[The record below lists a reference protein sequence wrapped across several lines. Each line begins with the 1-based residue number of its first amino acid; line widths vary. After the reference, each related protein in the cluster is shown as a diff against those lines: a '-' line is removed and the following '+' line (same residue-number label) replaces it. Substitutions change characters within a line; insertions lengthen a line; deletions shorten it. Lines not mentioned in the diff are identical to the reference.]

1 MRLLRVNRTH
11 GKMEGR
17 SNVFGRKVLP
27 EAEVE
32 DDSVAP
38 LKFCSRAIQY
48 SQWVVQR
55 RVLRFFLDPVRRF
68 DNFVKN
74 QIIRFA

>member
-1 MRLLRVNRTH
+1 MRLLRVNRNH

-17 SNVFGRKVLP
+17 SNGFGRKVLP

-38 LKFCSRAIQY
+38 LKFRSRAIQY

-55 RVLRFFLDPVRRF
+55 RALRFFLIWCGDLTISS
-68 DNFVKN
+68 K
-74 QIIRFA
+74 IR